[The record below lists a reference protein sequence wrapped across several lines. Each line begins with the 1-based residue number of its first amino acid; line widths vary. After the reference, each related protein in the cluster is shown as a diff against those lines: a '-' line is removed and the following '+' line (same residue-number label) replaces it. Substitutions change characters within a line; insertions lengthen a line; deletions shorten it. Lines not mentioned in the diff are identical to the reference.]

1 MLFAAALL
9 TARTT
14 PLFDPD
20 EGYYPATA
28 AESVDAG
35 RPWDPQFNG
44 APRWDKP
51 ILTYALIEGSFAVFG
66 RNVFAA
72 RLPSAVEGAILVL
85 IVGLVVSRVAGDS
98 AAGWSAAAL
107 AVTVGVQAFSRVA
120 HPEIGV
126 VLAIT
131 AAELL
136 LVIYLVTQEP
146 RIRRRT
152 AALIGVALGYGLLDK
167 GPVAVVLP
175 ALTLPVAWVLIR
187 GWRLP
192 SRRGWIDGAT
202 ALAVALAIAIPWYV
216 AMVVRHG
223 EPFLAEAVWRHN
235 VSRYSRADLGH
246 RASVFA
252 LVVPTL
258 LFMLPWTAFLPA
270 AVRSVRR
277 SDRSPA
283 GILRIVMACGAA
295 TAFVF
300 YSLSA
305 SKLPHY
311 ALACVPPLTVLVGLH
326 IDRMLAWDPFR
337 AKHEFRA
344 TALIY
349 FALAV
354 ALVVLPWLVGSR
366 FTAKELFGGSPER
379 GGEIR
384 RMLELACWSVAAIA
398 AVYAASLLAVS
409 PRRRFTLLVS
419 LGAVLPLALLLAAT
433 PLLHDA
439 YPWDQLGGRIRGT
452 MLPVWMVGPRAP
464 SLTFFSGRPVARVT
478 EAELSEILSVGTE
491 GWIIVD
497 RGWLH
502 RAIADGRFPESQ
514 VEIREESGSMALAH
528 VRCSVHP
535 SSGPVARPIGA
546 PMRSSRHPAWRRAA
560 ARIHCA
566 RDGRR
571 PSSRR
576 RCRARS
582 RRERR

>member
-28 AESVDAG
+28 AESVAAG
-35 RPWDPQFNG
+35 RAWDPQFNG

-66 RNVFAA
+66 RSVAAA
-72 RLPSAVEGAILVL
+72 RLPSALEGAILVL

-98 AAGWSAAAL
+98 AARWSAAAL
-107 AVTVGVQAFSRVA
+107 AVTVGVQCFSRVA

-126 VLAIT
+126 VLAVT

-136 LVIYLVTQEP
+136 LVAYLVTPQP
-146 RIRRRT
+146 GLRRRT
-152 AALIGVALGYGLLDK
+152 AVLIGLALGYGLLDK

-175 ALTLPVAWVLIR
+175 ALTLTAAWVSVR
-187 GWRLP
+187 AWRLP
-192 SRRGWIDGAT
+192 SRRGWIDGGIT
-202 ALAVALAIAIPWYV
+202 LAVALMIALPWYV
-216 AMVVRHG
+216 AMVLRHG
-223 EPFLAEAVWRHN
+223 QPFLAEAVWRHN

-246 RASVFA
+246 RAGVFA

-295 TAFVF
+295 TGFVF

-311 ALACVPPLTVLVGLH
+311 ALACVPPLAVLIGLH
-326 IDRMLAWDPFR
+326 IDRMLAGDAASGR
-337 AKHEFRA
+337 HEFRA

-354 ALVVLPWLVGSR
+354 ALVALPWLVGSR
-366 FTAKELFGGSPER
+366 FSAKELFGGSPER
-379 GGEIR
+379 GGELR
-384 RMLELACWSVAAIA
+384 RMLELTCWSVAAIA
-398 AVYAASLLAVS
+398 AVGAASILAAS
-409 PRRRFTLLVS
+409 PRRRFTLMVG

-439 YPWDQLGGRIRGT
+439 YPWDQLGGRVSGT
-452 MLPVWMVGPRAP
+452 TQPVWMVGPRAP

-478 EAELSEILSVGTE
+478 EVELSEILTVGAE

-502 RAIADGRFPESQ
+502 RAIADGRFPESH
-514 VEIREESGSMALAH
+514 VEIREETGSMALAH

-535 SSGPVARPIGA
+535 SRGPSARPTGA
-546 PMRSSRHPAWRRAA
+546 PTRSSHHPV
-560 ARIHCA
+560 
-566 RDGRR
+566 
-571 PSSRR
+571 
-576 RCRARS
+576 
-582 RRERR
+582 